1 MFTGSL
7 VALITPFK
15 NGSVDE
21 KGFEKFVAWQIKE
34 GTDGLVPC
42 GTTGES
48 PTLSMEE
55 HKRVIDICIAAAKGT
70 GVPVIAGTG
79 SNSTA
84 EAIDLTQH
92 AKKAGAD
99 AAMLVVP
106 YYNKPTQEGLFQHFK
121 AVAEAVDIPI
131 LLYNVPPRTGGD
143 MQVETVM
150 RLSQVKNIIGI
161 KDASYDMAR
170 PTLTKLKAK
179 KGFIQLS
186 GEDASAVGFLAQG
199 GDGCISVTANVA
211 PRLCGDMHDAWKKR
225 DLDKVFEIQDRLM
238 PLHKAM
244 FCETSPGPV
253 KYGAELIGQC
263 ERRDAP
269 ADGADHREQQEGRA
283 RGDGPCGPDQLG
295 SSSQKR
301 VIPSEARDLSRCRS
315 KVLAALG
322 MTPVAGRIDVDTRRL
337 QLAKKPDLDRTVVA
351 QNRKARH
358 NYFIEETFEA
368 GLALTGTEVK
378 SLRGGRSTIAESY
391 VTEEG
396 GEAWLV
402 NANIPNTPRA
412 TASITSRAGRASC
425 CCTASRSTS

>member
-21 KGFEKFVAWQIKE
+21 KGFEKFVAWQIAE

-55 HKRVIDICIAAAKGT
+55 HKRVIDICIQTAKGT

-79 SNSTA
+79 SNSTD
-84 EAIDLTQH
+84 EAIELTRH
-92 AKKAGAD
+92 AKQAGAD

-121 AVAEAVDIPI
+121 TVAEAVDIPI

-143 MQVETVM
+143 MQVETVV
-150 RLSQVKNIIGI
+150 RLSQVPNIIGI

-199 GDGCISVTANVA
+199 GDGCISVTANIA

-225 DLDKVFEIQDRLM
+225 DLDKVFELQDRLM
-238 PLHKAM
+238 PLHKAL
-244 FCETSPGPV
+244 FVETSPGPV
-253 KYGAELIGQC
+253 KYGAELLGQS
-263 ERRDAP
+263 
-269 ADGADHREQQEGRA
+269 GAKMRLPLVECTEATKKQVREA
-283 RGDGPCGPDQLG
+283 M
-295 SSSQKR
+295 
-301 VIPSEARDLSRCRS
+301 V
-315 KVLAALG
+315 
-322 MTPVAGRIDVDTRRL
+322 
-337 QLAKKPDLDRTVVA
+337 
-351 QNRKARH
+351 H
-358 NYFIEETFEA
+358 A
-368 GLALTGTEVK
+368 GL
-378 SLRGGRSTIAESY
+378 I
-391 VTEEG
+391 
-396 GEAWLV
+396 
-402 NANIPNTPRA
+402 N
-412 TASITSRAGRASC
+412 
-425 CCTASRSTS
+425 

>member
-21 KGFEKFVAWQIKE
+21 KGFEKFVAWQIAE

-55 HKRVIDICIAAAKGT
+55 HKRVIDICIQTAKGT

-79 SNSTA
+79 SNSTE
-84 EAIDLTQH
+84 EAIELTRH
-92 AKKAGAD
+92 AKQAGAD

-143 MQVETVM
+143 MQVDTVV

-170 PTLTKLKAK
+170 PTLTKLKAR

-199 GDGCISVTANVA
+199 GDGCISVTANIA

-238 PLHKAM
+238 PLHKAL
-244 FCETSPGPV
+244 FVETSPGPV
-253 KYGAELIGQC
+253 KYGAELLGQSSARMRLPLVEC
-263 ERRDAP
+263 TEATKKQVHDAMV
-269 ADGADHREQQEGRA
+269 H
-283 RGDGPCGPDQLG
+283 
-295 SSSQKR
+295 
-301 VIPSEARDLSRCRS
+301 
-315 KVLAALG
+315 
-322 MTPVAGRIDVDTRRL
+322 
-337 QLAKKPDLDRTVVA
+337 
-351 QNRKARH
+351 
-358 NYFIEETFEA
+358 A
-368 GLALTGTEVK
+368 GL
-378 SLRGGRSTIAESY
+378 I
-391 VTEEG
+391 
-396 GEAWLV
+396 
-402 NANIPNTPRA
+402 N
-412 TASITSRAGRASC
+412 
-425 CCTASRSTS
+425 

>member
-21 KGFEKFVAWQIKE
+21 KGFEKFVAWQIAE

-55 HKRVIDICIAAAKGT
+55 HKRVIDICIQTAKGT

-79 SNSTA
+79 SNSTD
-84 EAIDLTQH
+84 EAIELTRH
-92 AKKAGAD
+92 AKQAGAD

-143 MQVETVM
+143 MQVDTVV
-150 RLSQVKNIIGI
+150 RLSQVPNIIGI

-199 GDGCISVTANVA
+199 GDGCISVTANIA

-238 PLHKAM
+238 PLHKAL
-244 FCETSPGPV
+244 FVETSPGPV
-253 KYGAELIGQC
+253 KYGAELLGQSAAKMRLPLVEC
-263 ERRDAP
+263 TEATKKQV
-269 ADGADHREQQEGRA
+269 REA
-283 RGDGPCGPDQLG
+283 M
-295 SSSQKR
+295 
-301 VIPSEARDLSRCRS
+301 V
-315 KVLAALG
+315 
-322 MTPVAGRIDVDTRRL
+322 
-337 QLAKKPDLDRTVVA
+337 
-351 QNRKARH
+351 H
-358 NYFIEETFEA
+358 A
-368 GLALTGTEVK
+368 GL
-378 SLRGGRSTIAESY
+378 I
-391 VTEEG
+391 
-396 GEAWLV
+396 
-402 NANIPNTPRA
+402 N
-412 TASITSRAGRASC
+412 
-425 CCTASRSTS
+425 